1 VLAYIAVR
9 IGMGIIGLLP
19 YGTAIALGA
28 AAGRAFARFDTG
40 RRAMVA
46 RHARRLG
53 IAPEDVSDHVGDV
66 FAHYGRYWAEA
77 LWIRPRRKPLI
88 DGGTTD
94 EGLHFIEEARDAGR
108 GIIFALPHMGN
119 WEYAA
124 PIAARLGIEVVAVA
138 EDLRNRR
145 IRDWFLRLR
154 NSMGIGIILAT
165 GSAQV
170 MRELEA
176 VIARNGTVALLC
188 DRDLRRKG
196 VEVEFFGEST
206 TIPAGP
212 ASLAIRTGAPL
223 HPVATYF
230 DGKGH
235 HVVVRPAVEIPPGED
250 RGTRMKAATQALAKE
265 LEALILEA
273 PAQWHLLQPNWP
285 SDLESPA

>member
-1 VLAYIAVR
+1 MVAYLAVR
-9 IGMGIIGLLP
+9 IGMGIVGLLP
-19 YGTAIALGA
+19 YRAAIRLGSA
-28 AAGRAFARFDTG
+28 TGRAFARFDTG

-53 IAPEDVSDHVGDV
+53 IDPDDVSGHVRDV
-66 FAHYGRYWAEA
+66 FGHYGRYWAEA
-77 LWIRPRRKPLI
+77 LWVRPRRKSFI

-124 PIAARLGIEVVAVA
+124 TIGARLGIEVVAVA
-138 EDLRNRR
+138 EDLTSPR
-145 IRDWFLRLR
+145 IRNWFLRLR
-154 NSMGIGIILAT
+154 NSMGIGIVLAT

-188 DRDLRRKG
+188 DRDLRGKG

-212 ASLAIRTGAPL
+212 VSLAVRTGAPL

-230 DGKGH
+230 DGIGH
-235 HVVVRPAVEIPPGED
+235 HVVVRPAIEIPPGED
-250 RGTRMKAATQALAKE
+250 RGTRIRAASQTLAKE

-285 SDLESPA
+285 SDRESTA

>member
-1 VLAYIAVR
+1 VLAYLAVR

-19 YGTAIALGA
+19 YGTAIARGRRR
-28 AAGRAFARFDTG
+28 AGRSPAWTQGGGRWSHATPGASVSPRKTSPTTSVRRLRPTTAATG
-40 RRAMVA
+40 RR
-46 RHARRLG
+46 RSG
-53 IAPEDVSDHVGDV
+53 S
-66 FAHYGRYWAEA
+66 GRAA
-77 LWIRPRRKPLI
+77 SHSSTP
-88 DGGTTD
+88 GTTD

-176 VIARNGTVALLC
+176 VIAAQRHGGAAVRSRSQVAKESKSSSSASRPPSRP
-188 DRDLRRKG
+188 DRLR
-196 VEVEFFGEST
+196 SPSA
-206 TIPAGP
+206 PAH
-212 ASLAIRTGAPL
+212 RL

-235 HVVVRPAVEIPPGED
+235 HVVVSPCSGRFHPAKTAGPG
-250 RGTRMKAATQALAKE
+250 
-265 LEALILEA
+265 
-273 PAQWHLLQPNWP
+273 
-285 SDLESPA
+285 